1 MPVEVLVNADAVAG
15 SFDPEL
21 EPLLARAVEAAAA
34 ARGVGVGEFSLTLL
48 GDDGIAELNQ
58 HFLGHEGPTDVL
70 AFALFE
76 AGELPVGDIYLGHDQ
91 ALRQAQ
97 EHGVPLAQ
105 ELARLA
111 VHGTLHVLGED
122 HPAGA
127 ERTTSAM
134 WLLQER
140 LVSDLFSRA

>member
-1 MPVEVLVNADAVAG
+1 MPVEVLVNADAVG
-15 SFDPEL
+15 ESLDPEL
-21 EPLLARAVEAAAA
+21 EPLLVRAVQAAAA
-34 ARGVGVGEFSLTLL
+34 AREVSAGELSLTLL
-48 GDDGIAELNQ
+48 VDEGIAELNQ
-58 HFLGHEGPTDVL
+58 RFLGHEGPTDVL
-70 AFALFE
+70 AFALFD
-76 AGELPVGDIYLGHDQ
+76 AGELPVGDIYLGYEQ

-97 EHGVPLAQ
+97 EHGVAPAE

-127 ERTTSAM
+127 ERSTSAM

-140 LVSDLFSRA
+140 IVSDLFSRA

>member
-1 MPVEVLVNADAVAG
+1 MPVEVLVNADALAE
-15 SFDPEL
+15 SCDPGL
-21 EPLLARAVEAAAA
+21 EPLLVRAVQAAAA
-34 ARGVGVGEFSLTLL
+34 AHEVGVGELSLTLL
-48 GDDGIAELNQ
+48 GDEGIAELNQ
-58 HFLGHEGPTDVL
+58 RFIGHEGPTDVL

-76 AGELPVGDIYLGHDQ
+76 AGEVPVGDIYLGYDQ

-97 EHGVPLAQ
+97 EHDVPLAQ

-140 LVSDLFSRA
+140 IVSDLFSPA

>member
-1 MPVEVLVNADAVAG
+1 MPVEVFVNHDAVAEE
-15 SFDPEL
+15 FDPGL
-21 EPLLARAVEAAAA
+21 EPLLVRAVEAAAA
-34 ARGVGVGEFSLTLL
+34 ARSVGEGEFSLTLL
-48 GDDGIAELNQ
+48 GDGAIAELNQ
-58 HFLGHEGPTDVL
+58 RFLGHAGPTDVL

-76 AGELPVGDIYLGHDQ
+76 PGELPVGDIYLGYQQ
-91 ALRQAQ
+91 ALRQAR
-97 EHGVPLAQ
+97 EHEVPVAQ

-127 ERTTSAM
+127 SRTTSTM

-140 LVSDLFSRA
+140 IVSALFEPE